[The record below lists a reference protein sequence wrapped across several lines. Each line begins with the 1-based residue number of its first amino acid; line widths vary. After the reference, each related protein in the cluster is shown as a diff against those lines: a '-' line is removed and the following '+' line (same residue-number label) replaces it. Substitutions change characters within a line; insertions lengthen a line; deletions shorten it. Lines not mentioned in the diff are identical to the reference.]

1 MEPIELSIE
10 EMYDG
15 SYEGYEAVLDQSLN
29 PRSPDI
35 LYEKFNALGPVRES
49 IVLDIGCRDAVQAC
63 ELHRRFGCRV
73 EGIDLVDSN
82 IREAQRYIRNKNL
95 THAVQVLQGDIHEM
109 PYPENRF
116 DFIWCRDVLGHMR
129 DLQQAFKSCAR
140 VLKPNGKML
149 IFQVFATDLLTDE
162 EAKHLWIPTAM
173 KPENMSRSYFE
184 RAFSVAGFSAIEA
197 DVIGSEWRE
206 YGEETES
213 KKTSLQLLRIARL
226 RRHRERFIAEFGAK
240 DYACEL
246 ANCHYGVYQMLG
258 KLSPVIYSLV
268 NSDDQKKITK
278 PL

>member
-10 EMYDG
+10 EMYEG
-15 SYEGYEAVLDQSLN
+15 SHASYEAFLAVLDQSLN
-29 PRSPDI
+29 PRSPDV
-35 LYEKFNALGPVRES
+35 LYEKFGALGPTRES
-49 IVLDIGCRDAVQAC
+49 IVLDIGCRHAVQAC

-73 EGIDLVDSN
+73 EGIDLVESN
-82 IREAQRYIRNKNL
+82 IQEAQENIKTKDL

-129 DLQQAFKSCAR
+129 DLQRAFGSCAR
-140 VLKPNGKML
+140 VLKPKGKML
-149 IFQVFATDLLTDE
+149 IFQVFATDLLTEE
-162 EAKHLWIPTAM
+162 EAERLWLPAAT
-173 KPENMSRSYFE
+173 KPENVSRAYFE
-184 RAFSVAGFSAIEA
+184 RAFTAAGFSAIEA
-197 DVIGSEWRE
+197 DDITSEWRE

-213 KKTSLQLLRIARL
+213 KRTSLQLLRIARL
-226 RRHRERFIAEFGAK
+226 RRHRERFVAEFGAK

-268 NSDDQKKITK
+268 N
-278 PL
+278 